1 MIQTKM
7 TQLLGIQHPIMQGGM
22 QHLGTP
28 ELAAAVSNA
37 GGLGTVNVTIYP
49 ELEDFRAAVRQM
61 KSLTDKPF
69 AVNVSIPPDVN
80 PGDKTGDYLKICAE
94 EGVKIIE
101 LAGGNPAPFAPVIK
115 GYGMTLIV
123 KMAALKHAKK
133 AQSVGADM
141 VTIVGYEVA
150 GHPGMGELSS
160 FVLANKVSHE
170 LDIPVLLGGGV
181 ADGYGLAGALSLGC
195 AGVVMGTRFVASTEA
210 VISDAHKQWIVDH
223 HLPAHH
229 PQHGPGGQHRQRP
242 GLPGDGE
249 EGRHPPGADGRHLRQ
264 EQQGRLPVRRGGEGP
279 VPRGPDH
286 RPDPGRE
293 ALQGHHPRDHGPGR
307 GADRPGQR
315 HAEIKRESS
324 IIRSVKPCA
333 D

>member
-37 GGLGTVNVTIYP
+37 GGLGTINVTIYP
-49 ELEDFRAAVRQM
+49 EFEDFRAAVQKM

-80 PGDKTGDYLKICAE
+80 PGDKTGEYLKICSE

-115 GYGMTLIV
+115 GYCMTLIV

-160 FVLANKVSHE
+160 FVLADKVSHE
-170 LDIPVLLGGGV
+170 LDIPVMLGGGV

-223 HLPAHH
+223 QEGDTTTCQRSIRNMVRVANTASAQACLEMEKKGATLQELMAVISGRNSKDAYQSGEVEKGLFPV
-229 PQHGPGGQHRQRP
+229 GQTI
-242 GLPGDGE
+242 GLIQD
-249 EGRHPPGADGRHLRQ
+249 
-264 EQQGRLPVRRGGEGP
+264 
-279 VPRGPDH
+279 
-286 RPDPGRE
+286 
-293 ALQGHHPRDHGPGR
+293 
-307 GADRPGQR
+307 
-315 HAEIKRESS
+315 
-324 IIRSVKPCA
+324 VKPCKEIIDEVMA
-333 D
+333 QAEAQIARVNAMLK

>member
-37 GGLGTVNVTIYP
+37 GGLGTINVTIYP
-49 ELEDFRAAVRQM
+49 EFEDFRAAVQKM

-80 PGDKTGDYLKICAE
+80 PGDKTGEYLKICSE

-133 AQSVGADM
+133 AQSVGADI

-160 FVLANKVSHE
+160 FVLADKVSHE
-170 LDIPVLLGGGV
+170 LDIPVMLGGGV

-223 HLPAHH
+223 QEGDTTTCQRSIRNMVRVANTASAQACLEMEKKGATLQELMAVISGRNSKDAYQSGEVEKGLFPV
-229 PQHGPGGQHRQRP
+229 GQTI
-242 GLPGDGE
+242 GLIQD
-249 EGRHPPGADGRHLRQ
+249 
-264 EQQGRLPVRRGGEGP
+264 
-279 VPRGPDH
+279 
-286 RPDPGRE
+286 
-293 ALQGHHPRDHGPGR
+293 
-307 GADRPGQR
+307 
-315 HAEIKRESS
+315 
-324 IIRSVKPCA
+324 VKPCKEIIDEVMA
-333 D
+333 QAEAQIARVNAMLK

>member
-37 GGLGTVNVTIYP
+37 GGLGTINVTIYP
-49 ELEDFRAAVRQM
+49 EFEDFRAAVQKM

-80 PGDKTGDYLKICAE
+80 PGDKTGEYLKICSE

-160 FVLANKVSHE
+160 FVLADKVSHE
-170 LDIPVLLGGGV
+170 LDIPVMLGGGV

-223 HLPAHH
+223 QEGDTTTCQRSIRNMVRVANTASAQACLEMEKKGATLQELMAVISGRNSKDAYQSGEVEKGLFPV
-229 PQHGPGGQHRQRP
+229 GQTI
-242 GLPGDGE
+242 GLIQD
-249 EGRHPPGADGRHLRQ
+249 
-264 EQQGRLPVRRGGEGP
+264 
-279 VPRGPDH
+279 
-286 RPDPGRE
+286 
-293 ALQGHHPRDHGPGR
+293 
-307 GADRPGQR
+307 
-315 HAEIKRESS
+315 
-324 IIRSVKPCA
+324 VKPCKEIIDEIMA
-333 D
+333 QAEAQIARVNAMLK

>member
-37 GGLGTVNVTIYP
+37 GGLGTINVTIYP
-49 ELEDFRAAVRQM
+49 EFEDFRAAVQKM

-80 PGDKTGDYLKICAE
+80 PGDKTGEYLKICSE

-101 LAGGNPAPFAPVIK
+101 LAGGNPAPFTPVIK

-160 FVLANKVSHE
+160 FVLADKVSHE
-170 LDIPVLLGGGV
+170 LDIPVMLGGGV

-223 HLPAHH
+223 QEGDTTTCQRSIRNMVRVANTASAQACLEMEKKGATLQELMAVISGRNSKDAYQSGEVEKGLFPV
-229 PQHGPGGQHRQRP
+229 GQTI
-242 GLPGDGE
+242 GLIQD
-249 EGRHPPGADGRHLRQ
+249 
-264 EQQGRLPVRRGGEGP
+264 
-279 VPRGPDH
+279 
-286 RPDPGRE
+286 
-293 ALQGHHPRDHGPGR
+293 
-307 GADRPGQR
+307 
-315 HAEIKRESS
+315 
-324 IIRSVKPCA
+324 VKPCKEIIDEVMA
-333 D
+333 QAEAQIARVNAMLK

>member
-37 GGLGTVNVTIYP
+37 GGLGTINVTIYP
-49 ELEDFRAAVRQM
+49 EFEDFRAAVQKM

-80 PGDKTGDYLKICAE
+80 PGDKTGEYLKICSE

-160 FVLANKVSHE
+160 FVLADKVSHE
-170 LDIPVLLGGGV
+170 LDFPVMLGGGV

-223 HLPAHH
+223 QEGDTTTCQRSIRNMVRVANTASAQACLEMEKKGATLQELMAVISGRNSKDAYQSGEVEKGLFPV
-229 PQHGPGGQHRQRP
+229 GQTI
-242 GLPGDGE
+242 GLIQD
-249 EGRHPPGADGRHLRQ
+249 
-264 EQQGRLPVRRGGEGP
+264 
-279 VPRGPDH
+279 
-286 RPDPGRE
+286 
-293 ALQGHHPRDHGPGR
+293 
-307 GADRPGQR
+307 
-315 HAEIKRESS
+315 
-324 IIRSVKPCA
+324 VKPCKEIIDEVMA
-333 D
+333 QAEAQIARVNAMLK

>member
-37 GGLGTVNVTIYP
+37 GGLGTINVTIYP
-49 ELEDFRAAVRQM
+49 EFEDFRAAVQKM

-80 PGDKTGDYLKICAE
+80 PGDKTGEYLKICSE

-160 FVLANKVSHE
+160 FVLADKVSHE
-170 LDIPVLLGGGV
+170 LDIPVMLGGGV

-210 VISDAHKQWIVDH
+210 VISDAHKQWIVNHQEGDTTTCQRSIRNMVRVANTASAQAC
-223 HLPAHH
+223 LEMEKKGATLQELMAVISGRNSKDAYQSGEVEKGLFPV
-229 PQHGPGGQHRQRP
+229 GQTI
-242 GLPGDGE
+242 GLIQD
-249 EGRHPPGADGRHLRQ
+249 
-264 EQQGRLPVRRGGEGP
+264 
-279 VPRGPDH
+279 
-286 RPDPGRE
+286 
-293 ALQGHHPRDHGPGR
+293 
-307 GADRPGQR
+307 
-315 HAEIKRESS
+315 
-324 IIRSVKPCA
+324 VKPCKEIIDEVMA
-333 D
+333 QAEAQIARVNAMLK

>member
-37 GGLGTVNVTIYP
+37 GGLGTINVTIYP
-49 ELEDFRAAVRQM
+49 ELEDFRAAVQGM

-80 PGDKTGDYLKICAE
+80 PGDKTADYLKICAE

-101 LAGGNPAPFAPVIK
+101 LAGGNPAPFAPIIK

-123 KMAALKHAKK
+123 KMATLKHAKK

-160 FVLANKVSHE
+160 FVLADKVSHE

-195 AGVVMGTRFVASTEA
+195 AGVVMGTRFVASTECH
-210 VISDAHKQWIVDH
+210 ISDAHKQWIVDH
-223 HLPAHH
+223 QEGDTTTCQRSIRNMVRVANTASAQACLEMEKKGATLQELMAVISGRNSKDAYQSGEVEKGLFPV
-229 PQHGPGGQHRQRP
+229 GQTI
-242 GLPGDGE
+242 GLI
-249 EGRHPPGADGRHLRQ
+249 HN
-264 EQQGRLPVRRGGEGP
+264 
-279 VPRGPDH
+279 
-286 RPDPGRE
+286 
-293 ALQGHHPRDHGPGR
+293 
-307 GADRPGQR
+307 
-315 HAEIKRESS
+315 
-324 IIRSVKPCA
+324 VKPCREIIDEVMA
-333 D
+333 QAEAQITRVNAMLK

>member
-80 PGDKTGDYLKICAE
+80 PGDKTGGYLEICAE

-123 KMAALKHAKK
+123 KMAALKHARK

-181 ADGYGLAGALSLGC
+181 ADGCGLAGALSLGC
-195 AGVVMGTRFVASTEA
+195 AGVVMGTRFVASAEA
-210 VISDAHKQWIVDH
+210 VISEAHKQWIVDH
-223 HLPAHH
+223 QEGDTTTCQRTIRNMVRVANTASAQACLEMEKKGATLQELMAVISGKNSKAAYQSGEVEKGLFPV
-229 PQHGPGGQHRQRP
+229 GQTI
-242 GLPGDGE
+242 GLIQD
-249 EGRHPPGADGRHLRQ
+249 
-264 EQQGRLPVRRGGEGP
+264 
-279 VPRGPDH
+279 
-286 RPDPGRE
+286 
-293 ALQGHHPRDHGPGR
+293 
-307 GADRPGQR
+307 
-315 HAEIKRESS
+315 
-324 IIRSVKPCA
+324 VKPCRDIIDEIMA
-333 D
+333 QAEAQIARVNAMLK

>member
-28 ELAAAVSNA
+28 ELAAVVSNA
-37 GGLGTVNVTIYP
+37 GGLGTINVTIYP
-49 ELEDFRAAVRQM
+49 EFEDFRAAVQKM

-80 PGDKTGDYLKICAE
+80 PGDKTGEYLKICSE

-133 AQSVGADM
+133 AQSVGADI

-160 FVLANKVSHE
+160 FVLADKVSHE
-170 LDIPVLLGGGV
+170 LDIPVMLGGGV

-223 HLPAHH
+223 QEGDTTTCQRSIRNMVRVANTASAQACLEMEKKGATLQELMAVISGRNSKDAYQSGEVEKGLFPV
-229 PQHGPGGQHRQRP
+229 GQTI
-242 GLPGDGE
+242 GLIQD
-249 EGRHPPGADGRHLRQ
+249 
-264 EQQGRLPVRRGGEGP
+264 
-279 VPRGPDH
+279 
-286 RPDPGRE
+286 
-293 ALQGHHPRDHGPGR
+293 
-307 GADRPGQR
+307 
-315 HAEIKRESS
+315 
-324 IIRSVKPCA
+324 VKPCKEIIDEVMA
-333 D
+333 QAEAQIARVNAMLK

>member
-37 GGLGTVNVTIYP
+37 GGLGTINVTIYP
-49 ELEDFRAAVRQM
+49 EFEDFRAAVQKM

-80 PGDKTGDYLKICAE
+80 PGDKTGEYLKICSE

-160 FVLANKVSHE
+160 FVLADKVSHE
-170 LDIPVLLGGGV
+170 LDIPVMLGGGV

-223 HLPAHH
+223 QEGDTTTCQRSIRNMVRVANTASAQACLEMEKKGATLQELMAVISGRNSKDAYQSGEVEKGLFPV
-229 PQHGPGGQHRQRP
+229 GQTI
-242 GLPGDGE
+242 GLIQD
-249 EGRHPPGADGRHLRQ
+249 
-264 EQQGRLPVRRGGEGP
+264 
-279 VPRGPDH
+279 
-286 RPDPGRE
+286 
-293 ALQGHHPRDHGPGR
+293 
-307 GADRPGQR
+307 
-315 HAEIKRESS
+315 
-324 IIRSVKPCA
+324 VKPCKEIIDEVMA
-333 D
+333 QAEAQIARVNAMLK

>member
-37 GGLGTVNVTIYP
+37 GGLGTINVTIYP
-49 ELEDFRAAVRQM
+49 EFEDFRAAVQKM

-80 PGDKTGDYLKICAE
+80 PGDKTGEYLKICSE

-133 AQSVGADM
+133 AQSVGADI

-160 FVLANKVSHE
+160 FVLADKVSHE
-170 LDIPVLLGGGV
+170 LDIPVMLGGGV

-223 HLPAHH
+223 QEGDTTTCQRSIRNMVRVANTASAQACLEMEKKGATLQELMAVISGRNSKDAYQSGEVEKGLFPV
-229 PQHGPGGQHRQRP
+229 GQTI
-242 GLPGDGE
+242 GLIQD
-249 EGRHPPGADGRHLRQ
+249 
-264 EQQGRLPVRRGGEGP
+264 
-279 VPRGPDH
+279 
-286 RPDPGRE
+286 
-293 ALQGHHPRDHGPGR
+293 
-307 GADRPGQR
+307 
-315 HAEIKRESS
+315 
-324 IIRSVKPCA
+324 VKPCKEIIDEIMA
-333 D
+333 QAEAQIARVNAMLK

>member
-37 GGLGTVNVTIYP
+37 GGLGTINVTIYP
-49 ELEDFRAAVRQM
+49 EFEDFRAAVQKM

-80 PGDKTGDYLKICAE
+80 PGDKTGEYLKICSE

-160 FVLANKVSHE
+160 FVLADKVSHE
-170 LDIPVLLGGGV
+170 LDIPVMLGGGV

-223 HLPAHH
+223 QEGDTTTCQRSIRNMVRVANTASAQACLEMEKKGATLQELMAVISGRNSKDAYQSGEVEKGLFPV
-229 PQHGPGGQHRQRP
+229 GQTI
-242 GLPGDGE
+242 GLIQD
-249 EGRHPPGADGRHLRQ
+249 
-264 EQQGRLPVRRGGEGP
+264 
-279 VPRGPDH
+279 
-286 RPDPGRE
+286 
-293 ALQGHHPRDHGPGR
+293 
-307 GADRPGQR
+307 
-315 HAEIKRESS
+315 
-324 IIRSVKPCA
+324 VKPCKEIIDEVMA
-333 D
+333 QAEAQIARVNAMLR

>member
-37 GGLGTVNVTIYP
+37 GGLGTINVTIYP
-49 ELEDFRAAVRQM
+49 EFEDFRAAVQKM

-80 PGDKTGDYLKICAE
+80 PGDKTGEYLKICSE

-160 FVLANKVSHE
+160 FVLADKVSHE
-170 LDIPVLLGGGV
+170 LDIPVMLGGGV

-223 HLPAHH
+223 QEGDTTTCQRSIRNMVRVANTATLQELMAVISGRNSKDAYQSGEVEKGLFPV
-229 PQHGPGGQHRQRP
+229 GQTI
-242 GLPGDGE
+242 GLIQD
-249 EGRHPPGADGRHLRQ
+249 
-264 EQQGRLPVRRGGEGP
+264 
-279 VPRGPDH
+279 
-286 RPDPGRE
+286 
-293 ALQGHHPRDHGPGR
+293 
-307 GADRPGQR
+307 
-315 HAEIKRESS
+315 
-324 IIRSVKPCA
+324 VKPCKEIIDEIMA
-333 D
+333 QAEAQIARVNAMLK

>member
-80 PGDKTGDYLKICAE
+80 PGDKTGGYLKICAE

-123 KMAALKHAKK
+123 KMAALKHARK

-181 ADGYGLAGALSLGC
+181 ADGCGLAGALSLGC

-223 HLPAHH
+223 QEGDTTTCQRTIRNMVRVANTASAQACLEMEKKGATLQELMAVISGKNSKAAYQSGEVEKGLFPV
-229 PQHGPGGQHRQRP
+229 GQTI
-242 GLPGDGE
+242 GLIQD
-249 EGRHPPGADGRHLRQ
+249 
-264 EQQGRLPVRRGGEGP
+264 
-279 VPRGPDH
+279 
-286 RPDPGRE
+286 
-293 ALQGHHPRDHGPGR
+293 
-307 GADRPGQR
+307 
-315 HAEIKRESS
+315 
-324 IIRSVKPCA
+324 VKPCRDIIDEIMA
-333 D
+333 QAEAQIARVNAMLK